1 MIDHI
6 KELKYSVYPWILNT
20 PEAISKQSIKDLK
33 RAFKNHFDGL
43 SKMPK
48 FKKKNKSKLS
58 FYQRTDNFHQIDFN
72 HVKITG
78 IKTPV
83 KIKRNDIPKHVYNTR
98 VSYDGKYWYLSIS
111 YEVDCLN
118 NNTNDK
124 VIGLDLGIKETITTS
139 EGECFGNINKT
150 EKVKKLE
157 KKKKRLQRKLS
168 NKYEMNKKGKKFIKT
183 NNIIKLEKIIRLID
197 RKLTNIRNTYR
208 HTITKRIVEQ
218 EPSTI
223 IVENLNVRG
232 MLKNKHLS
240 DSIRKQGFN
249 DIINKLKYKCE
260 LNGITFKKA
269 GLFYPSSKK
278 CSHCGHIKSDLKLS
292 DRTYNCDVCGLS
304 IDRDYNAALNLKY
317 CFE

>member
-1 MIDHI
+1 
-6 KELKYSVYPWILNT
+6 
-20 PEAISKQSIKDLK
+20 
-33 RAFKNHFDGL
+33 
-43 SKMPK
+43 
-48 FKKKNKSKLS
+48 
-58 FYQRTDNFHQIDFN
+58 
-72 HVKITG
+72 
-78 IKTPV
+78 
-83 KIKRNDIPKHVYNTR
+83 
-98 VSYDGKYWYLSIS
+98 
-111 YEVDCLN
+111 
-118 NNTNDK
+118 
-124 VIGLDLGIKETITTS
+124 
-139 EGECFGNINKT
+139 
-150 EKVKKLE
+150 
-157 KKKKRLQRKLS
+157 
-168 NKYEMNKKGKKFIKT
+168 MNKKGKKFIKT

-223 IVENLNVRG
+223 IVEDLNVRG